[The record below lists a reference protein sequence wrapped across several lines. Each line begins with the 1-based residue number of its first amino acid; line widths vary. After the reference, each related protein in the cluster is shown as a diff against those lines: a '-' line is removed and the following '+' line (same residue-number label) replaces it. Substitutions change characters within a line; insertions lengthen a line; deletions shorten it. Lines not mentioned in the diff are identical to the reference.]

1 MDFNW
6 QHISVFEGEW
16 GAPHFATP
24 RMQHFLFS
32 AFYTFTEMG
41 GKMHLYSKNSSD
53 KISLSYYPKIYFN
66 RHLKVIRCGS
76 GVFSVCLAILLYGS
90 IQHKHHTGHTKEV
103 EHCCQYKTNWT
114 NVSFLAI
121 NPYKSKPAGIPSLAW
136 QKRLTRWKLKISTLL
151 LTGYWT
157 SSHPK
162 SVFDIGSNPFSGS
175 FLTCPI
181 NQAQIGFQ
189 ITFDWIS
196 CQ

>member
-1 MDFNW
+1 MTAYFCFWGGVGCATFCHSWNSVCSLFCIKYVHTDGWENALMQQKFLRQDFPFLLPWIILQSSFKSNTLWNW
-6 QHISVFEGEW
+6 CIQC
-16 GAPHFATP
+16 
-24 RMQHFLFS
+24 LFS
-32 AFYTFTEMG
+32 YIAIQRVHPTQA
-41 GKMHLYSKNSSD
+41 
-53 KISLSYYPKIYFN
+53 
-66 RHLKVIRCGS
+66 RHR
-76 GVFSVCLAILLYGS
+76 
-90 IQHKHHTGHTKEV
+90 TKEV
-103 EHCCQYKTNWT
+103 EHCCLYKTNWT

-151 LTGYWT
+151 PTGYWT

>member
-1 MDFNW
+1 MPSPPAPTVIAWINKINSTQFRNPNKIINQNSELVESMDFNW

-32 AFYTFTEMG
+32 AFCTFTEMG
-41 GKMHLYSKNSSD
+41 GKLHLCSKNSWD

-103 EHCCQYKTNWT
+103 ERC
-114 NVSFLAI
+114 L
-121 NPYKSKPAGIPSLAW
+121 
-136 QKRLTRWKLKISTLL
+136 
-151 LTGYWT
+151 
-157 SSHPK
+157 
-162 SVFDIGSNPFSGS
+162 
-175 FLTCPI
+175 
-181 NQAQIGFQ
+181 
-189 ITFDWIS
+189 
-196 CQ
+196 